1 MNARLHLNRL
11 AIRSTWPAFVAGT
24 ALADAPED
32 IHDIRGPKAVSPSWV
47 MTAVV
52 AGVLVAA
59 ILVYALWRWHRRPSR
74 ARPRNVSLSDQT
86 LERLDA
92 ARLLMSPA
100 TARDFGIAASEVV
113 RRYIEQRFEVIATQR
128 TTEEFLHT
136 LLQSSNA
143 GLAHH
148 RALLANFLE
157 GCDVVKFAGASPAVE
172 DMERLFQSARRFVL
186 ETSTPA
192 LP

>member
-1 MNARLHLNRL
+1 MNARLRLHGL
-11 AIRSTWPAFVAGT
+11 AIRSLSPASVAGT
-24 ALADAPED
+24 ALADAPAD
-32 IHDIRGPKAVSPSWV
+32 IRDIRGPKAVSPSWV

-52 AGVLVAA
+52 AAVLVAA
-59 ILVYALWRWHRRPSR
+59 ILVYVLWRRRQNR
-74 ARPRNVSLSDQT
+74 ARPGNRSLSDQT

-92 ARLLMSPA
+92 ARSLMTPA
-100 TARDFGIAASEVV
+100 TARDFGSAASEVV

-143 GLAHH
+143 GLARH

-157 GCDVVKFAGASPAVE
+157 GCDIVKFAGASPAVE

-186 ETSTPA
+186 ETSTPD

>member
-1 MNARLHLNRL
+1 MNARLRLNGL
-11 AIRSTWPAFVAGT
+11 AIRSTWPASVAGT

-59 ILVYALWRWHRRPSR
+59 LLVYVLWRRRQRR

-86 LERLDA
+86 LERLEA
-92 ARLLMSPA
+92 ARSLMSPA

-143 GLAHH
+143 GLATH
-148 RALLANFLE
+148 RALLASFLE

-172 DMERLFQSARRFVL
+172 DLERLFLSARRFVL
-186 ETSTPA
+186 ETSAPA
-192 LP
+192 VP